1 LSFEYRM
8 YKAAV
13 KASGVKQSYVMPT
26 DELVAKS
33 IAAQTSKK
41 NRFTLPENTEEFK
54 FVDFKVLG
62 KYHCVKI
69 SRTKKVS
76 KSAILYL
83 YGGGMLMP
91 PSKKYIKYACDMCR
105 ETGRDVF
112 FAYYPLCSTHSI
124 LTSVQVVFEM
134 YRMMLEEY
142 EPSKIA
148 IYGFASGASLGMSM
162 LLFNNDIEESLPMP
176 GLYIGISPAGL
187 PADEAEYKQMKRLN
201 EKDIEIDVKCMKS
214 VRELLLHNNPDV
226 PGYMIGDYSGNYK
239 GFPESFLFFGQDE
252 VFFAKAEHY
261 KYVMEKAGVRTHLR
275 MRDDMCHCYC
285 VSVKFPE
292 AIEDYDEIINVL
304 KVG

>member
-1 LSFEYRM
+1 MSFEYRM
-8 YKAAV
+8 YKARVRASKV
-13 KASGVKQSYVMPT
+13 KKEYSLPT
-26 DELVAKS
+26 DQLVAKS
-33 IAAQTSKK
+33 IAAQTARKYK
-41 NRFTLPENTEEFK
+41 FVLPENNEEFK
-54 FVDFKVLG
+54 FFDNKIIG
-62 KYHCVKI
+62 KYHCIKI
-69 SRTKKVS
+69 QNAKKVS
-76 KSAILYL
+76 RSAVLYL

-91 PSKKYIKYACDMCR
+91 PSKKYFKYACDMCR

-176 GLYIGISPAGL
+176 GLYIGISPEGL
-187 PADEAEYKQMKRLN
+187 PADENEYNQMKRLN
-201 EKDIEIDVKCMKS
+201 DKDIVVNTKSMKA
-214 VRELLLHNNPDV
+214 VRELLYHNNPDV
-226 PGYMIGDYSGNYK
+226 PGYMLGDYSGNYE

-252 VFFAKAEHY
+252 VYFAKAERY

-275 MRDDMCHCYC
+275 MRDDMCHNYC

-292 AIEDYDEIINVL
+292 AAMDYDEIIDVL

>member
-1 LSFEYRM
+1 MSFEYRM

-13 KASGVKQSYVMPT
+13 KASGVKQSYVMPI

-41 NRFTLPENTEEFK
+41 NRFALPENTDEFK

-76 KSAILYL
+76 KSAVLYL

-176 GLYIGISPAGL
+176 GLYIGISPASL

-201 EKDIEIDVKCMKS
+201 EKDIEIDVKSMKS

-275 MRDDMCHCYC
+275 MRDEMCHCYC